1 MLSRCYVLR
10 TLSRGGAIVRHET
23 PSTSNLDEL
32 RVCKRTPQLTQTQ
45 DLDPEETATQQDL
58 PDSDLHRN
66 KMAQNVLLETSMGSI
81 VVELYNN
88 HAPKVSV
95 DGIVP
100 RYY

>member
-1 MLSRCYVLR
+1 LKSRELSRTQPRWPDL
-10 TLSRGGAIVRHET
+10 G
-23 PSTSNLDEL
+23 EL
-32 RVCKRTPQLTQTQ
+32 RVRGRTPQLTQTRH
-45 DLDPEETATQQDL
+45 LDPEELATQQD
-58 PDSDLHRN
+58 PSDSDLYTK

-95 DGIVP
+95 NGIVP

>member
-1 MLSRCYVLR
+1 MNCAFVAGHRN
-10 TLSRGGAIVRHET
+10 RHKL
-23 PSTSNLDEL
+23 LD
-32 RVCKRTPQLTQTQ
+32 R
-45 DLDPEETATQQDL
+45 EEIETQQDL
-58 PDSDLHRN
+58 SDSDLHTN
-66 KMAQNVLLETSMGSI
+66 NMAQNVLLETSMGSI